1 MDSPGS
7 IQTPPVVTLGQ
18 PSAAGLPPPAP
29 RWLLWLLWGV
39 VLISPAFTTVVAIF
53 CFDVET
59 DFQEL
64 YENGR
69 RVIDTWQPDVI
80 YAGRAPGFYPP
91 SALPWFM
98 LFSALP
104 APVSCFASCAT
115 YGLLF
120 FLALRV
126 LPKEALFLRPGQY
139 SHAWLFLALVI
150 GWYVAYDIASGQVSG
165 VPMFALVLGY
175 VYWRRG
181 KIWRGAA
188 ALALGVAFKLLPG
201 AAVLF
206 FLVKRQWKMVAATGL
221 LSLAFGVLPGLV
233 LFGPAK
239 LTKSWQD
246 YYLNV
251 AWPKSH
257 PVEYRNP
264 ETRDRIRWTKPASF
278 LNPSL
283 SITLLR
289 WFSDYPQDNRHT
301 PFLPLAHWPP
311 LAVYRGY
318 QLLMLAL
325 GAVSLWMCRR
335 RLGYDP
341 PESLATQYGLVLVW
355 MILCS
360 PHLAVYY
367 MAWALWP
374 VAVLMGYVGRREA
387 LDGGSDPINALA
399 LWAFAISFFLS
410 AVAILRAAGVHPA
423 VLLVLWAV
431 LLVNLLHGRFCELGV
446 AVDPNE
452 GGART

>member
-1 MDSPGS
+1 MDSAS
-7 IQTPPVVTLGQ
+7 RTPAVLPY
-18 PSAAGLPPPAP
+18 AALPPPAP
-29 RWLLWLLWGV
+29 RWIVWLLWGF
-39 VLISPAFTTVVAIF
+39 VLISPAFSTVLAIF

-69 RVIDTWQPDVI
+69 KVIETWRPEVV
-80 YAGRAPGFYPP
+80 YAGHEPGFYPP
-91 SALPWFM
+91 SALPLFM
-98 LFSALP
+98 FFSALP

-126 LPKEALFLRPGQY
+126 LPKEAMFLRPGQY

-150 GWYVAYDIASGQVSG
+150 GWYIAYDITSGQVSG

-188 ALALGVAFKLLPG
+188 ALSVGVAFKLLPG
-201 AAVLF
+201 VAVLF
-206 FLVKRQWKMVAATGL
+206 FLVKRQWKMVVATGV
-221 LSLAFGVLPGLV
+221 LSLAFGVLPGLI

-239 LTKSWQD
+239 SAQSWRD
-246 YYLNV
+246 YYDHV

-283 SITLLR
+283 SVTMLR
-289 WFSDYPQDNRHT
+289 WLSDYPQDNRHT
-301 PFLPLAHWPP
+301 PFLPLAHWSQQG
-311 LAVYRGY
+311 VYRGY
-318 QLLMLAL
+318 QALLLAM
-325 GAVSLWMCRR
+325 GAISLWMCRR
-335 RLGYDP
+335 RLGSDP
-341 PESLATQYGLVLVW
+341 PEALATQYGLVLVW
-355 MILCS
+355 MTLCS
-360 PHLAVYY
+360 PHLAIYY

-387 LDGGSDPINALA
+387 LDGQSDHMNALA

-410 AVAILRAAGVHPA
+410 AVTILRAAGVHPA
-423 VLLVLWAV
+423 MLLTLWAV
-431 LLVNLLHGRFCELGV
+431 LLANLLRRRFYESHL
-446 AVDPNE
+446 ASEPHPSY
-452 GGART
+452 T